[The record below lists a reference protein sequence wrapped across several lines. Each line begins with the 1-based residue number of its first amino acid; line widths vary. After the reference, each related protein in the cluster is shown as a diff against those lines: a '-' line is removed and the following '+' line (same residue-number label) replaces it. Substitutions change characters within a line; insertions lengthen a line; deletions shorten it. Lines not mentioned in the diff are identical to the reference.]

1 MKSIYVLI
9 IAVLVAIA
17 AAVWLLKLPKSND
30 LQSQLLFSDFAQFAN
45 DIHNVE
51 IRNAQGVVFSAD
63 KSENNWMAIIA
74 PQLPGYPIS
83 EDKLADLVSALLQVK
98 LVEPKTSKTKN
109 YNRLGLQDINNT
121 DSLASLVTLKS
132 KKHTWSVLVGNT
144 VSFTEGSYVRL
155 PNNKQSWRTDN
166 TINLPLD
173 KFAWLKQPI
182 LPFSVQDIVK
192 VSRVDQSYWRMEK
205 QSDGIFYLEPM
216 PKGRALEYQGILD
229 SMVSSIVELSFE
241 KLLVSDEIAP
251 ASLNILAEL
260 ALENVQGEI
269 VRLVVSEM
277 DGQHLV
283 SFHND
288 VQSEYWY
295 KWHYQISNFSAQQLI
310 KIPEDFLAEKSEF
323 LTDDA
328 IDNTKAVEEGESPN

>member
-1 MKSIYVLI
+1 
-9 IAVLVAIA
+9 
-17 AAVWLLKLPKSND
+17 
-30 LQSQLLFSDFAQFAN
+30 
-45 DIHNVE
+45 
-51 IRNAQGVVFSAD
+51 
-63 KSENNWMAIIA
+63 
-74 PQLPGYPIS
+74 
-83 EDKLADLVSALLQVK
+83 
-98 LVEPKTSKTKN
+98 
-109 YNRLGLQDINNT
+109 
-121 DSLASLVTLKS
+121 
-132 KKHTWSVLVGNT
+132 
-144 VSFTEGSYVRL
+144 
-155 PNNKQSWRTDN
+155 
-166 TINLPLD
+166 
-173 KFAWLKQPI
+173 
-182 LPFSVQDIVK
+182 
-192 VSRVDQSYWRMEK
+192 
-205 QSDGIFYLEPM
+205 
-216 PKGRALEYQGILD
+216 
-229 SMVSSIVELSFE
+229 MVSSIVELSFE